1 VTDNSSYPVASAG
14 TRPSYTLPLPP
25 GVNDTDPSKRT
36 NLVQSMEPAWDPIDI
51 CLGGTFELRAR
62 SRDIIPQ
69 EPREDTAA
77 YNRRIFH
84 ATLPPFLTR
93 LASQAAG
100 IILRKGIELDGDPYW
115 TTWSANVTGDGTTL
129 NEYARRQLVTSIL
142 YGHSSTIVDFVNNQN
157 PRNLAEERALAR
169 QPYLVPVSPHQ
180 ILGWRTSNDSWSSA
194 LEQVRIRE
202 TIVTPAGR
210 YGEEITD
217 QIRVLEPGRYE
228 LWRPNTPTTNL
239 PVSIQ
244 LPGPTAWEIYESGT
258 TSISNIPLVTVYSNR
273 KGNLLSAPPLLE
285 VAQLNIA
292 YAQRFCDYHHSIH
305 VGASPILVLRGF
317 DPDSD
322 SDLGL
327 SINSA
332 ILLPPDGGAEY
343 VEPTSDAFDA
353 QLKCLAALEDQISRL
368 GINTLTTQNLTNA
381 AAESKRMDRIDSDS
395 IMAVISGDLER
406 SITEMLTIAAQYI
419 GIEPPTVTIPRDY
432 ENRLLDG
439 NQITAYLQL
448 FMQGAISQETLLT
461 ILQQGEV
468 LPTTIDI
475 PTEIT
480 KTKEYLEEQQ
490 AMDRLNS
497 AGADLAFQSSTDASD
512 ITASRNAGQGE
523 SLASQTLPT
532 PLRSGR
538 NE

>member
-1 VTDNSSYPVASAG
+1 MTDNSSYPVASAG

-36 NLVQSMEPAWDPIDI
+36 TLVQAMEPAWEPIDT

-62 SRDIIPQ
+62 ARDIIPQ
-69 EPREDTAA
+69 EPREDNAA

-100 IILRKGIELDGDPYW
+100 IILRKGIELTGDPYW

-129 NEYARRQLVTSIL
+129 NEYARRQLITALL
-142 YGHSSTIVDFVNNQN
+142 YGHSSTIVDFAGAAQ
-157 PRNLAEERALAR
+157 PRNLAEERALVR
-169 QPYLVPVSPHQ
+169 QPYLVPVTPRQ

-194 LEQVRIRE
+194 LDQVRIRE
-202 TIVTPAGR
+202 TVILPAGK
-210 YGEEITD
+210 YGEEVTD

-228 LWRPNTPTTNL
+228 LWRPLTPRTNL
-239 PVSIQ
+239 PVGIE

-258 TSISNIPLVTVYSNR
+258 TSLSAIPLVTVYSNR
-273 KGNLLSAPPLLE
+273 EGNLLSKPPLLE

-327 SINSA
+327 SVNSA

-406 SITEMLTIAAQYI
+406 SITEMLTIAGEYI
-419 GIEPPTVTIPRDY
+419 GIEPPTVSIPRDY

-468 LPTTIDI
+468 LPSTIDI
-475 PTEIT
+475 LEEIT

-490 AMDRLNS
+490 ALDRLNT
-497 AGADLAFQSSTDASD
+497 GGVDMAFQSSADNDEDDSPD
-512 ITASRNAGQGE
+512 NAGQGE
-523 SLASQTLPT
+523 SLTSQTLPT

-538 NE
+538 DD

>member
-1 VTDNSSYPVASAG
+1 MVLFL
-14 TRPSYTLPLPP
+14 RMI
-25 GVNDTDPSKRT
+25 K
-36 NLVQSMEPAWDPIDI
+36 NLVK
-51 CLGGTFELRAR
+51 
-62 SRDIIPQ
+62 
-69 EPREDTAA
+69 
-77 YNRRIFH
+77 
-84 ATLPPFLTR
+84 TR

-129 NEYARRQLVTSIL
+129 NEYARRQLITALL
-142 YGHSSTIVDFVNNQN
+142 YGHSSTIVDFAGAAQ
-157 PRNLAEERALAR
+157 PRNLAEERALVR
-169 QPYLVPVSPHQ
+169 QPYLVPVTPRQ

-202 TIVTPAGR
+202 TVITPAGR
-210 YGEEITD
+210 YGEEVTD

-228 LWRPNTPTTNL
+228 LWRPVTPRTNL
-239 PVSIQ
+239 PVGIE
-244 LPGPTAWEIYESGT
+244 LPGPTAWDVYESGT
-258 TSISNIPLVTVYSNR
+258 TSLSTIPLVTVYSNR
-273 KGNLLSAPPLLE
+273 EGNLLSKPPLLE

-327 SINSA
+327 SVNSA

-406 SITEMLTIAAQYI
+406 SITEMLTIAGEYV
-419 GIEPPTVTIPRDY
+419 GIEPPTVSIPRDY

-468 LPTTIDI
+468 LPSTIDI
-475 PTEIT
+475 PSEIT

-490 AMDRLNS
+490 AMDRLN
-497 AGADLAFQSSTDASD
+497 AGGADLAFQ
-512 ITASRNAGQGE
+512 NAGQGE
-523 SLASQTLPT
+523 SLTSQTLET

-538 NE
+538 DE